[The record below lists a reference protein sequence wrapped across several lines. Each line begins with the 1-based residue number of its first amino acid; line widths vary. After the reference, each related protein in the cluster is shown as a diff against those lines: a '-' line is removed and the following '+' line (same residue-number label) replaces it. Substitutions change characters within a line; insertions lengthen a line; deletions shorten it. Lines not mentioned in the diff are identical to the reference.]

1 MPGCCFFRRPSLLR
15 TWFGITTK
23 SQLGLTN
30 VKSPMEISADK
41 GWLHPSIIH
50 EMAVVHGLTPVFDAS
65 LPQFL
70 LV

>member
-1 MPGCCFFRRPSLLR
+1 
-15 TWFGITTK
+15 
-23 SQLGLTN
+23 
-30 VKSPMEISADK
+30 MEISADK